1 MFYFT
6 SFVLHCFDFLNGCDF
21 EFCGYIIPL
30 VGLNKEFSDYWLK
43 DMLIWGKGFVF
54 VFLK

>member
-1 MFYFT
+1 VFYFT

-43 DMLIWGKGFVF
+43 NMLIWVKGFVF